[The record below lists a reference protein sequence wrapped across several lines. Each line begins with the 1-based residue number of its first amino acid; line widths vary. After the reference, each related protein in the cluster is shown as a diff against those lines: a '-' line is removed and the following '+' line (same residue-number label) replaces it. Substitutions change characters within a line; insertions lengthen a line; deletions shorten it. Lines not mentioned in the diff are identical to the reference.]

1 MSGEVLKNGAGPSA
15 NDDVRW
21 LRTLPEID
29 AFAPQWLA
37 LDQASQAEFVWF
49 QSFSWCRNWV
59 ARHMGRLEA
68 PRILVLQK
76 DGLPQAILPLIL
88 TRNMFGV
95 KSLEVLGQPH
105 TQYSNILTRTGT
117 LDEKSVAQFRAAL
130 KTQRDAD
137 TTIFNYVP
145 EGSALAQVL
154 VDVPRCDHFNN
165 EASMLDLTQFGEGQS
180 FESTR
185 SPHAQKRLRRHVRLF
200 EKEFGKLNFTALRPG
215 AAGYGDLVKLCVN
228 MKKQWISTTGKLGT
242 GLMRFDHAAFLS
254 VLEPITEKDG
264 PLLWVLRG
272 DSRLLAVEMGFVQR
286 GHYYCYISS
295 FDIDLWK
302 HSPGKLQKAMTI
314 NGLIDMGA
322 KTFDLMGNTTDYK
335 DDYANRRVAL
345 SGAIISSTAR
355 GKIYAGAWVSRLEP
369 AIRKLYFALP
379 DQWRNTIA
387 AARRAR
393 FTSGLPS
400 QMDVSTHPSGT

>member
-1 MSGEVLKNGAGPSA
+1 MSGEVLKNGAGPSS
-15 NDDVRW
+15 DYDVRW
-21 LRTLPEID
+21 LHTLQEID
-29 AFAPQWLA
+29 AFAPEWLR
-37 LDQASQAEFVWF
+37 LDQTSQAEFVWF
-49 QSFSWCRNWV
+49 QSFNWCRNWV
-59 ARHMGRLEA
+59 ARHMGRLEV

-76 DGLPQAILPLIL
+76 DGEAHAILPLIL
-88 TRNMFGV
+88 TRTMFGV

-105 TQYSNILTRTGT
+105 TQYSNILTRSGI
-117 LDEKSVAQFRAAL
+117 LDETAVAHFRSAL
-130 KTQRDAD
+130 RSQKDAD
-137 TTIFNYVP
+137 TSIFNYVP

-154 VDVPRCDHFNN
+154 ADVSSCAHLSN
-165 EASMLDLTQFGEGQS
+165 EASMLDLTRFGEGQS

-185 SPHAQKRLRRHVRLF
+185 STHAQKRQRRHIRLF
-200 EKEFGKLNFTALRPG
+200 EKDFGKLNFTALRPG
-215 AAGYGDLVKLCVN
+215 AAGYAELVKLCVN

-254 VLEPITEKDG
+254 VLESITEADG

-272 DSRLLAVEMGFVQR
+272 DSRLLAVEMGFIQR

-322 KTFDLMGNTTDYK
+322 RTFDLMGNTTDYK
-335 DDYANRRVAL
+335 DDYTNRRVAL

-355 GKIYAGAWVSRLEP
+355 GKIYAGAWVSRMEP

-379 DQWRNTIA
+379 DHWRNIIA
-387 AARRAR
+387 TARRSR
-393 FTSGLPS
+393 FTSALPPK
-400 QMDVSTHPSGT
+400 MDVSTHPSGN